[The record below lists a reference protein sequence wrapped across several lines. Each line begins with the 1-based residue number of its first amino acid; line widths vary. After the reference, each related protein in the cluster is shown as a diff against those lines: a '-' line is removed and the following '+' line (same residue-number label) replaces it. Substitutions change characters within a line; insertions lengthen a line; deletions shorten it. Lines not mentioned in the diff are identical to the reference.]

1 MVINKSINSY
11 LEYLDIVLDNIPKIE
26 DVLIKELANVSYS
39 LINSKNILVDM
50 QYIDYIVCYMLNK
63 RYINYS
69 MFLEI
74 GERLENIIN
83 GLKTNNSF

>member
-1 MVINKSINSY
+1 MIRNSIDSY

-26 DVLIKELANVSYS
+26 DVLIKELINVSYS
-39 LINSKNILVDM
+39 LINSKNILVDI
-50 QYIDYIVCYMLNK
+50 QYIDYIISYMLNK
-63 RYINYS
+63 RYINYN

-74 GERLENIIN
+74 GERLGNIIK

>member
-1 MVINKSINSY
+1 MIRNSIDSY

-26 DVLIKELANVSYS
+26 DVLIKELINVSYS
-39 LINSKNILVDM
+39 LINSKNILVDI
-50 QYIDYIVCYMLNK
+50 QYIDYIVSYIFNK
-63 RYINYS
+63 RYINYN

-74 GERLENIIN
+74 GERLGNIIK

>member
-1 MVINKSINSY
+1 MIRNSIDSY

-26 DVLIKELANVSYS
+26 DVLIKELINVSYS
-39 LINSKNILVDM
+39 LINSKNILVDI

-74 GERLENIIN
+74 GERLENVIK

>member
-1 MVINKSINSY
+1 MIRNSIDSY

-26 DVLIKELANVSYS
+26 DVLIKELINVSYS
-39 LINSKNILVDM
+39 LINSKNILVDI
-50 QYIDYIVCYMLNK
+50 QYIDYIVSYMLNK
-63 RYINYS
+63 RYINYN

-74 GERLENIIN
+74 GERLGNIIK

>member
-1 MVINKSINSY
+1 M
-11 LEYLDIVLDNIPKIE
+11 VLDNIPKIE
-26 DVLIKELANVSYS
+26 DVLIKELINVSYS
-39 LINSKNILVDM
+39 LINSKNILVDI

-74 GERLENIIN
+74 GERLENVIK